1 MPLPEHEERQ
11 LQQIEQALNRD
22 DPKFGRRMRASGLR
36 VHYKRKLMQALA
48 WIMIGVGL
56 LAVGAITHRVYLQAA
71 GLVIVLLSLAWAA
84 VSWRRY
90 LARVRPAPSRAETT
104 TAQGTTRQLG
114 QTRRARM
121 MQRIEQRWRRR

>member
-1 MPLPEHEERQ
+1 MPLPEDEERQ

-56 LAVGAITHRVYLQAA
+56 PGPGIALDLACGARKLWS
-71 GLVIVLLSLAWAA
+71 GGPS
-84 VSWRRY
+84 RRG
-90 LARVRPAPSRAETT
+90 ARDVRHLDLTLRRSQCAPSMS
-104 TAQGTTRQLG
+104 
-114 QTRRARM
+114 ARM
-121 MQRIEQRWRRR
+121 TA